1 MSARTNLAV
10 ACFVAVTG
18 IALVSGCSGSLGTGS
33 GPTTTEKPLTPKD
46 MCVAGQNAFT
56 TIDELDRT
64 KPDYIDKVKA
74 AVKSLANRAPEA
86 IHDDLK
92 AWVDYVQASSDVSQL
107 ANLPGDLRISTARVD
122 TWWKQNCGKPFI
134 GS

>member
-10 ACFVAVTG
+10 ALLLAVTG
-18 IALVSGCSGSLGTGS
+18 LSLASGCSGSLGTGS
-33 GPTTTEKPLTPKD
+33 GPTTTAKPLAPKD

-64 KPDYIDKVKA
+64 KPDYLDKVKA

-86 IHDDLK
+86 IHDDLR
-92 AWVDYVQASSDVSQL
+92 AWVDYVQASTDVGQL
-107 ANLPGDLRISTARVD
+107 ASLPADLKVSTARVD